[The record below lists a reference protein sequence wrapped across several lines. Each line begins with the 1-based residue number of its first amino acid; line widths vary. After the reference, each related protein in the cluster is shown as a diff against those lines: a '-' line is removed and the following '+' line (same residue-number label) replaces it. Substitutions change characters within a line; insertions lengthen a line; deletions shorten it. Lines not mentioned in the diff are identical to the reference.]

1 MCSALD
7 NRVSR
12 GRYLAGVYVPAADF
26 HFILIDYHFR
36 SHPSFRVFAWNAM
49 HPSDR
54 LHHRLLIAVRTC
66 EYYGNASI
74 AIFGEGSIVQ
84 EICIMRQQNS
94 LLTPCERENILVA
107 AATESHV
114 RSKCDVVSSGSKD
127 LGHADA
133 KTFIYKKATS
143 LSSTSSSNLFLRRL
157 RGGSPSHSCF
167 SPQAPPEE

>member
-1 MCSALD
+1 MLHQKAGYISARPTSSSQKASCDARPVHTSGSTSASIGGGRECPGCSRAVIRCRLGIGPGFAVPTMCSALD

-74 AIFGEGSIVQ
+74 AIFGEGSIVP
-84 EICIMRQQNS
+84 ETCIMRQQNS
-94 LLTPCERENILVA
+94 LLTPCERENLLVA
-107 AATESHV
+107 A
-114 RSKCDVVSSGSKD
+114 
-127 LGHADA
+127 
-133 KTFIYKKATS
+133 
-143 LSSTSSSNLFLRRL
+143 
-157 RGGSPSHSCF
+157 
-167 SPQAPPEE
+167 